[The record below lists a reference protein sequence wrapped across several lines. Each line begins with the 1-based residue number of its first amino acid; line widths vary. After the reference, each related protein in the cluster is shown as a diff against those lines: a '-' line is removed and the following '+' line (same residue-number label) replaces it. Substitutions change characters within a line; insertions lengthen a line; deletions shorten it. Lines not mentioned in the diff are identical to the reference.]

1 MQKFGFSSR
10 AALFFFRSSHK
21 LHPSKLPKI
30 SAWENIYVSRPSNA
44 SIGLT
49 AVNTSLTCGRQSSL
63 HPLATEETQVMAT
76 KKKKHHAPARREL
89 EYAQQP
95 KNKVQLG
102 SQSHRVFAEKKKLLF
117 SALSSW
123 HAHRVYIAVVGCT
136 SKLKYSQLFSE
147 TWCCS
152 ARQCHSWRRRFLHA
166 APRRSTSR
174 REKVDRID
182 KMFCSICERAAE
194 EAGTGSVNVD
204 FIFVYLKHV
213 WKFFIWPNNWSVNRE
228 NLQLFW

>member
-1 MQKFGFSSR
+1 MWKAKQPPPAGHR
-10 AALFFFRSSHK
+10 R
-21 LHPSKLPKI
+21 
-30 SAWENIYVSRPSNA
+30 
-44 SIGLT
+44 
-49 AVNTSLTCGRQSSL
+49 NTSDG
-63 HPLATEETQVMAT
+63 H
-76 KKKKHHAPARREL
+76 KKKSITLLLVENWNMHNSRKTKFNWAADHTETCL
-89 EYAQQP
+89 W
-95 KNKVQLG
+95 K
-102 SQSHRVFAEKKKLLF
+102 KKKLLF

-174 REKVDRID
+174 REKVDGID

-204 FIFVYLKHV
+204 FIYVYLKHV
-213 WKFFIWPNNWSVNRE
+213 WKFFILPNNRSVNRE